1 MTYCF
6 HLKYII
12 AFILFGSDNVG
23 CQSYCFKWLR
33 NYTNHNSNRRFVL
46 SSTFLLQKWTWFFIL
61 FGIAIRPSWLFLYE
75 TYYQIRDK
83 YCSKCS
89 VNRLC
94 DVCYVHFIKKNQ
106 LQFNENYCK
115 KRKEVLKKGI
125 AVVYSLLEEN
135 KRIFDLN

>member
-75 TYYQIRDK
+75 TYYQIGVNAPTLVSN
-83 YCSKCS
+83 CES
-89 VNRLC
+89 VIVILLSPFVFHQIYN
-94 DVCYVHFIKKNQ
+94 HF
-106 LQFNENYCK
+106 
-115 KRKEVLKKGI
+115 
-125 AVVYSLLEEN
+125 
-135 KRIFDLN
+135 